1 MKRIISAI
9 VILLAFSIGV
19 ASNSLWSLVRHW
31 DTRRPPTGI
40 AQQVGPY
47 WIYVNQ
53 SIGAEPSSDQSDNPT
68 KARDDSVFIV
78 FYPTG
83 EFASIGCALYTADG
97 GENMRIMAEDD
108 FIVHRGIWKRNSDST
123 ITTTWRLSHRPTKK
137 NDFSAAERIVIFKTI
152 GNVVSDRGLLDGGGS
167 SYVQM
172 IGPEIKNLDV
182 LPSMIAADNQ

>member
-1 MKRIISAI
+1 MKRIISAV

-19 ASNSLWSLVRHW
+19 ASNSLWSLFRHW

-40 AQQVGPY
+40 AQKVGPY

-53 SIGAEPSSDQSDNPT
+53 SIGAEPSPDGSDNST

-83 EFASIGCALYTADG
+83 EFASIGCALYTAG
-97 GENMRIMAEDD
+97 GIANDKILAEDD
-108 FIVHRGIWKRNSDST
+108 FIVHRGIWKRNSDGT
-123 ITTTWRLSHRPTKK
+123 ITTTWRLSHCPTKN
-137 NDFSAAERIVIFKTI
+137 NDSSAAERIVIFKTI
-152 GNVVSDRGLLDGGGS
+152 GNVVSDRGLLEGGGS

-182 LPSMIAADNQ
+182 LPRMIAADNQ